1 MPSTP
6 PYVTALVSALSFR
19 GAQPESLQVLDDS
32 EWQELLVF
40 GDRMHLTIPLAQAC
54 SSYCPD
60 WVRAR
65 IAENIADNARR
76 FQVIKN
82 AYNEI
87 AGALTDANV
96 DHLVLKGFTKWPDYV
111 PHASHRMQSD
121 IDLFCS
127 PESIFRARD
136 AIHALGYESQHGV
149 DDMPWVDHLP
159 ILQRKTDWQWRG
171 NAYDPE
177 MPLSI
182 ELHHCL
188 WDCAAAGCGPE
199 FADQFWQ
206 RRVHRNLEEITFPAL
221 SKIDSLGYLAI
232 NLLRDLL
239 RADIVSSQ
247 VYELAWFLHRNSTND
262 DFWKGWTG
270 MHDPE
275 LRRLESVSFLL
286 AKTWFHCDL
295 PQAAEAEIGR
305 LPLSTRRWFEA
316 PATTPSPMGWMRP
329 NKDRIWLHSSLVKST
344 AEKRKIIF
352 GRLLPKT
359 RPVEVVLAD
368 QIPDGS
374 PAKESMSYRYRRY
387 AEYLFARTSYH
398 LRILPITL
406 WHGLCWWWSART

>member
-6 PYVTALVSALSFR
+6 AYVTALVSALSFR
-19 GAQPESLQVLDDS
+19 GAQPELLRALDDS

-40 GDRMHLTIPLAQAC
+40 GDRMHLTIPLAQTC

-60 WVRAR
+60 WVQAR

-87 AGALTDANV
+87 AGALTDASV
-96 DHLVLKGFTKWPDYV
+96 DHVVLKGFTKWPDYV
-111 PHASHRMQSD
+111 PQANHRMQSD

-127 PESIFRARD
+127 PESVFRARD

-149 DDMPWVDHLP
+149 DNMPWVDHLP
-159 ILQRKTDWQWRG
+159 ALRRKTDWHWRG

-177 MPLSI
+177 MPFNI
-182 ELHHCL
+182 ELHHCF

-199 FADQFWQ
+199 FADQFWH
-206 RRVHRNLEEITFPAL
+206 RRVQRTLEDISFPAL
-221 SKIDSLGYLAI
+221 SPIDSLGYLAI

-239 RADIVSSQ
+239 RAEIVSSQ
-247 VYELAWFLHRNSTND
+247 VYELAWFLHRNSSHD
-262 DFWKGWTG
+262 VFWNRWTG

-295 PQAAEAEIGR
+295 PQAAEAEIER
-305 LPLSTRRWFEA
+305 LPISTRRWFEA

-329 NKDRIWLHSSLVKST
+329 NKDRIWLHSSLMKST
-344 AEKRKIIF
+344 AEKRKIIL

-374 PAKESMSYRYRRY
+374 PVKESISYQYRRY
-387 AEYLFARTSYH
+387 AEYLFARTGYH